1 MSDAP
6 ARKLRILYH
15 HRTRSKDGQNVHI
28 EELTAALKR
37 RGHEIVM
44 AEPGGMAEAR
54 FGEDAAAE
62 GAGLIGRLKRL
73 LPAPVYEL
81 LELGYSIPAYWRLA
95 KACREHR
102 PDVLYERNNLF
113 LLAGAWLAGR
123 RNLPFLLEVNAPLA
137 EERARFGNLSL
148 VGLARRLEHYVWRKA
163 DVVLPVTDVL
173 AGYCRAGGVPDGR
186 IKVIPNGIN
195 LARFPPSLDGG
206 PARAELGLEGK
217 VVLGFT
223 GFMRAWHGLNA
234 VVDAIAESP
243 SRDNLHFLIVGDGI
257 ARAELEAHAAARG
270 VAGQLTVLGVV
281 QRDRVAHYVAAFDV
295 ALQPMVTSYASP
307 LKAFEYM
314 TLGKA
319 IVAPDQPNIREILA
333 HEQTALLFDPGRPG
347 AFRAAVERLAED
359 ADLRRRLGAAA
370 AQTIAAH
377 DYTWDGNAR
386 RVEDLFVKLLAA
398 RRG

>member
-1 MSDAP
+1 MNTP
-6 ARKLRILYH
+6 PPRKLRILYH

-62 GAGLIGRLKRL
+62 GAGLIGRLKRM

-81 LELGYSIPAYWRLA
+81 LELGYSVPAYLRLA
-95 KACREHR
+95 KAYRTHK

-113 LLAGAWLAGR
+113 LLAGAWLAKWRG
-123 RNLPFLLEVNAPLA
+123 LPFLLEVNAPLA
-137 EERARFGNLSL
+137 EERAKFGDLAL
-148 VGLARRLEHYVWRKA
+148 VGMARRLEHHVWRQA
-163 DVVLPVTDVL
+163 DAVLPVTDVL
-173 AGYCRAGGVPDGR
+173 ADYCRAGGVPEAR

-195 LARFPPSLDGG
+195 LSRFPPMLDGG

-234 VVDAIAESP
+234 VVDAIAESDN
-243 SRDNLHFLIVGDGI
+243 RDNLHFLIVGDGI

-270 VAGQLTVLGVV
+270 VADKVTVTGVV
-281 QRDRVAHYVAAFDV
+281 QRDHVAHYVAAFDV

-319 IVAPDQPNIREILA
+319 IVAPDQPNIREILT
-333 HEQTALLFDPGRPG
+333 HEQTAILFDPARPG
-347 AFRAAVERLAED
+347 AFRAAVERLAGD
-359 ADLRRRLGAAA
+359 AELRRRLGAAA
-370 AQTIAAH
+370 AETIAAR

-386 RVEDLFVKLLAA
+386 RVEELFLKLLAE
-398 RRG
+398 RNR